1 VSFFPKRCCGGGGVA
16 RCRCSRVGRFDLGEV
31 EVAYPGPTLE
41 GTAPGLARARARE
54 KRRRA
59 CARGLR
65 HAACGL
71 SRWPVAGLRWVAGLR
86 VVSRFF
92 CFAIVKNFAEK
103 IFWLTSRAWRGPR
116 AQAAGRSMRG
126 GQAKSPAAGVNLR
139 KGAATAEAR
148 RNLPLTLICTISYR
162 QPLRASL
169 DRLAGSGLASGAWH
183 NGSRPSRNWSLRLH
197 SVLGEARRR
206 LVASASDRC
215 WLGSVGDWPMASNT
229 TEQQEPTTC
238 DGRRMADGAR

>member
-1 VSFFPKRCCGGGGVA
+1 
-16 RCRCSRVGRFDLGEV
+16 
-31 EVAYPGPTLE
+31 
-41 GTAPGLARARARE
+41 
-54 KRRRA
+54 
-59 CARGLR
+59 
-65 HAACGL
+65 
-71 SRWPVAGLRWVAGLR
+71 LRWVAGLR
-86 VVSRFF
+86 AVSRFF

-103 IFWLTSRAWRGPR
+103 IFWLMSRAWRGPR

-126 GQAKSPAAGVNLR
+126 GQAKSL
-139 KGAATAEAR
+139 AR

-206 LVASASDRC
+206 LVASASDCC